1 MRRPKQIPRRRG
13 LTQGEIEAARY
24 EGSLEHKNK
33 RWWNGLPR
41 HRKDPPATICPMRT
55 PDERDQATCWVQE
68 ALIKGWYE
76 FKEGDD
82 IYPHFIW
89 RIVGDKKAW
98 KGRCINT
105 TLGTYKGWPLQDDE
119 HDEV

>member
-1 MRRPKQIPRRRG
+1 MVEWTPPPQERPACNNLSDADAGR
-13 LTQGEIEAARY
+13 A
-24 EGSLEHKNK
+24 
-33 RWWNGLPR
+33 
-41 HRKDPPATICPMRT
+41 
-55 PDERDQATCWVQE
+55 DQATCWVQE